1 MRRVCA
7 LCVFAAAL
15 GIVAALG
22 AAADDNRPLGERTRQ
37 YLTDLVR
44 LDTSNPP
51 GNESRVAEY
60 LKQVADSHGISC
72 KLLGGDPRRQN
83 FVARLKGNGK
93 GRPLLLMAHSD
104 VVPAERS
111 LWTADPFGAENKN
124 GSIYGRGTVDDK
136 SLLASE
142 LAVMIEIRRRNI
154 KLNRDII
161 LLSESDEEAGS
172 SGIEWMI
179 QHQYPEIDAEF
190 ALNKGGYILE
200 TKDGPKI
207 FQIATS
213 EKVPTRMI
221 LTAKGTAATAA
232 VARGDNAIVHL
243 TRAITRLTETEQPV
257 RLTMPTRRYLR
268 DLSRIP
274 EYSWLEP
281 IRRKLEDPATAQ
293 PAAGQIHARDAELDA
308 MLHTT
313 IVPTILR
320 AGVKIN
326 MVPNSAEA
334 QIDVERVPGET
345 KEEVLTRFKQ
355 IINDPAVEIS
365 FAPGP
370 QMPST
375 EPSSLTTPLYLAMQH
390 AIGRMYP
397 RDVVVPYMARI
408 GTDGSFLRSRGMAV
422 YGVPIFLREA
432 EARSHGNDEHIS
444 TRNLDDGVEL
454 LWQMVLETAGGN

>member
-1 MRRVCA
+1 MRRVYA
-7 LCVFAAAL
+7 LF
-15 GIVAALG
+15 GIVAAMG

-51 GNESRVAEY
+51 GNESRVADY
-60 LKQVADSHGISC
+60 LKQVADSHGIAC

-104 VVPAERS
+104 VVPADRS
-111 LWTADPFGAENKN
+111 LWSVDPFSAETRN

-142 LAVMIEIRRRNI
+142 LAVMIEIKRRNI

-172 SGIEWMI
+172 TGIEWMI
-179 QHQYPEIDAEF
+179 QHQFSEIDAEF

-200 TKDGPKI
+200 TKDGPKL
-207 FQIATS
+207 FQIAAS
-213 EKVPTRMI
+213 EKIPTRMI
-221 LTAKGTAATAA
+221 LTSKGTASTAA
-232 VARGDNAIVHL
+232 IARADNPVVHL
-243 TRAITRLTETEQPV
+243 TRALTRLTDTEQPV
-257 RLTMPTRRYLR
+257 RLTQTTRRYLR

-281 IRRKLEDPATAQ
+281 LRRKLEDPATAQ
-293 PAAGQIHARDAELDA
+293 PAASQLHARDVELDA

-313 IVPTILR
+313 IVPTMLR

-334 QIDVERVPGET
+334 QLDVERVPGET
-345 KEEVLTRFKQ
+345 REEVLTRFRQ
-355 IINDPAVEIS
+355 IVNDPAVDIA

-370 QMPST
+370 QMPAT
-375 EPSSLTTPLYLAMQH
+375 EPSPIATPLYLAMQH
-390 AIGRMYP
+390 AITRIYP
-397 RDVVVPYMARI
+397 RDLVVPYMSRV
-408 GTDGSFLRSRGMAV
+408 GTDGSFLRSRGMPV
-422 YGVPIFLREA
+422 YGVPIFVREP
-432 EARSHGNDEHIS
+432 ESRSHSNDEHIA
-444 TRNLDDGVEL
+444 TRNLEDGVEL
-454 LWQMVLETAGGN
+454 LWQIVLETAGGN